1 MAKFSIRELLDA
13 GFHFGHQTKR
23 WNPKMDRFI
32 FSARNGT
39 HIIDLQKTV
48 RMLRDAYVFLR
59 GRVSQGGVVLFV
71 GTKRQVV
78 DMIEEAAERTGQF
91 HVNHRWLGGT
101 LTNWKTIQGSIRR
114 LKEIEKMK
122 IDGTFEARTKKEVQK
137 LEREREKMER
147 SLGGIKNMGR
157 LPDVIIVVDTN
168 RESLAVKEA
177 NKLGIPVVA
186 LVDSN
191 CDPDHID
198 WVVPGNDDA
207 IRSLKLFLGKMGDAI
222 MEGEMLSRAKDG
234 SGQKP
239 DADTPE
245 VATKTAPPPEAG
257 TAPEHAVPDTQD
269 TEKDGVEE
277 MVVEH

>member
-23 WNPKMDRFI
+23 WNPKMGRFI
-32 FSARNGT
+32 FTARNGV

-48 RMLRDAYVFLR
+48 RLLRDSYVFLR
-59 GRVSQGGVVLFV
+59 GQASKGGVVLFV

-78 DMIEEAAERTGQF
+78 EMIEETAERTGQYY
-91 HVNHRWLGGT
+91 VNHRWLGGT

-114 LKEIEKMK
+114 LKDIEKMK
-122 IDGTFEARTKKEVQK
+122 VDGTFESRTKKEIQK

-147 SLGGIKNMGR
+147 SLGGIKNMSR
-157 LPDVIIVVDTN
+157 LPDVIVVVDTN
-168 RESLAVKEA
+168 RESLAVSEA

-191 CDPDHID
+191 CNPDPID

-222 MEGEMLSRAKDG
+222 LEGTATHKESK
-234 SGQKP
+234 SGQK
-239 DADTPE
+239 AE
-245 VATKTAPPPEAG
+245 
-257 TAPEHAVPDTQD
+257 APENSAQ
-269 TEKDGVEE
+269 ESGAEE
-277 MVVEH
+277 MVVES

>member
-23 WNPKMDRFI
+23 WNPKMGRYI
-32 FSARNGT
+32 FTARNGT
-39 HIIDLQKTV
+39 HILNLQKTV
-48 RMLRDAYVFLR
+48 VLLRDAYSFLR
-59 GRVSQGGVVLFV
+59 GKAASNGIVLFV

-78 DMIEEAAERTGQF
+78 DMVEEEAMRTGQF
-91 HVNHRWLGGT
+91 FVSHRWLGGT

-114 LKEIEKMK
+114 LKEIEKMRVN
-122 IDGTFEARTKKEVQK
+122 GLYEARTKKEVQK

-147 SLGGIKNMGR
+147 SLGGIKNMSR
-157 LPDVIIVVDTN
+157 LPDVIVVVDTN

-191 CDPDHID
+191 CDPDPID

-207 IRSLKLFLGKMGDAI
+207 IRSLKLFLNKMGDAI
-222 MEGEMLSRAKDG
+222 LEGRQMVRTESNA
-234 SGQKP
+234 GQKMEI
-239 DADTPE
+239 PE
-245 VATKTAPPPEAG
+245 GVVVEG
-257 TAPEHAVPDTQD
+257 D
-269 TEKDGVEE
+269 VEE
-277 MVVEH
+277 MVIESS

>member
-23 WNPKMDRFI
+23 WNPKMGRFI
-32 FSARNGT
+32 FTARNGT
-39 HIIDLQKTV
+39 HILNLQKTV
-48 RMLRDAYVFLR
+48 VMLRDAYSFLR
-59 GRVSQGGVVLFV
+59 ERAARNGLVLFV

-78 DMIEEAAERTGQF
+78 EMIEEEAGRTGQYY
-91 HVNHRWLGGT
+91 VSHRWLGGT

-114 LKEIEKMK
+114 LKDIEKMK
-122 IDGTFEARTKKEVQK
+122 TNGTYEARTKKEVQK

-157 LPDVIIVVDTN
+157 LPDVIVVVDTN

-191 CDPDHID
+191 CDPDPID

-207 IRSLKLFLGKMGDAI
+207 IRSLKLFLNKMGDAI
-222 MEGEMLSRAKDG
+222 LEGRMTARTDTNA
-234 SGQKP
+234 GQKP
-239 DADTPE
+239 EIPGE
-245 VATKTAPPPEAG
+245 G
-257 TAPEHAVPDTQD
+257 GAV
-269 TEKDGVEE
+269 ESGMEE
-277 MVVEH
+277 MVIESP